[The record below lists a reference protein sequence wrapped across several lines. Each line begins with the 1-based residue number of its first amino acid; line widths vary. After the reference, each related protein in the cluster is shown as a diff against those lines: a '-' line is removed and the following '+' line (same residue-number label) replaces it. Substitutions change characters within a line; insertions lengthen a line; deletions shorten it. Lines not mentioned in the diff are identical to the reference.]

1 MIGLIIGVGLV
12 MERGTQTCGNMGGLP
27 KGTWFDRVSNC
38 EEAGICEASV
48 TVISGS
54 AMERGYTQNI
64 CVLGK
69 YSALVSPLAIQ
80 KVYKSFC
87 GF

>member
-1 MIGLIIGVGLV
+1 MGLIIGVGLV

-38 EEAGICEASV
+38 EKAGICEASV

-54 AMERGYTQNI
+54 AMERGYTLNI
-64 CVLGK
+64 CVWGK
-69 YSALVSPLAIQ
+69 YSALGSPLAIE
-80 KVYKSFC
+80 KVYKSFRR
-87 GF
+87 F